1 MIIIFDYSV
10 NIVNNIV
17 NNGTA
22 RISFLISTKFRVN
35 EPSRFIMYISGKM
48 PIHHACEGGF
58 LPTIKMLM
66 DMGSSLQ
73 DSDFYGM
80 NIFGYI
86 NNFD

>member
-1 MIIIFDYSV
+1 
-10 NIVNNIV
+10 
-17 NNGTA
+17 
-22 RISFLISTKFRVN
+22 
-35 EPSRFIMYISGKM
+35 MYISGKM

-80 NIFGYI
+80 NICGYI